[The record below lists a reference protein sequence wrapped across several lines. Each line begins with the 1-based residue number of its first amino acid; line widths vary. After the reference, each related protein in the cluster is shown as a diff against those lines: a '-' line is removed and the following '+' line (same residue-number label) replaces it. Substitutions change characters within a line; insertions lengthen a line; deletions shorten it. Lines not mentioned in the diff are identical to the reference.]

1 MDRPL
6 IKLTNPPQLSDE
18 AAAQTIDLLYE
29 LMDAFERHYAY
40 QIRRYYRPA
49 SPPEYELIPDFDDE
63 LPDF

>member
-6 IKLTNPPQLSDE
+6 IKLTNPPPLSDE

-40 QIRRYYRPA
+40 QIRRYYRPDP
-49 SPPEYELIPDFDDE
+49 PPEYERIPDFDDE